1 MLKTISLSLA
11 GAALL
16 AAGSV
21 SAQERDTRTTGVT
34 HQDLDLSTEQG
45 RAELNRRIDD
55 AAKQVCGMNER
66 SLGSNIATRESRECY
81 RTAKRDLERHFAE
94 VLAERGS
101 AG

>member
-21 SAQERDTRTTGVT
+21 SAQDRDTRTTGVT

-45 RAELNRRIDD
+45 RTELNRRIDN

-66 SLGSNIATRESRECY
+66 SLGSNIATRESRTCY
-81 RTAKRDLERHFAE
+81 RAAKRDLERHFAQ
-94 VLAERGS
+94 VLAEPGT